1 MQLNWTE
8 LLKSTMVMFAVID
21 IVGSIPFLLDIKKKA
36 GDIHAEKA
44 SLVALGIMLAF
55 LFLGEGVINF
65 LGIDVN
71 SFAVAGS
78 IVMFFMA
85 LEMIL
90 GITLFKQNAES
101 MKTATIVP
109 VAFPLIAG
117 AGSMT
122 SIISLRAEFAAVNI
136 AIAILVNMALVY
148 LVLRLTG
155 RIERALGEGGIA
167 VLQKVF
173 GIILLAIAVVAI
185 FGANLRNAM
194 IAVGVVTVPVFCRIT
209 RASVLTVREREYVT
223 AARAQGASHT
233 RLLFLYILPN
243 CVEPL
248 LVQASLSMGTSVLD
262 AAGLSFLGLGAK
274 PPTPEW
280 GTMLGDAFLYYQRA
294 PWCVAAPGAMIFLM
308 VLAFNLFGDSLQDA
322 FDPRSGK

>member
-1 MQLNWTE
+1 MAFDWTE
-8 LLKSTMVMFAVID
+8 LLKSGMVMFAVID

-36 GDIHAEKA
+36 GDIHAERA

-85 LEMIL
+85 FEMIL
-90 GITLFKQNAES
+90 GITLFKQSPES

-122 SIISLRAEFAAVNI
+122 SIISLRAEYAAINI
-136 AIAILVNMALVY
+136 ALAILVNMALVY
-148 LVLRLTG
+148 FVLRLTG
-155 RIERALGEGGIA
+155 RIERMLGEGGIA

-173 GIILLAIAVVAI
+173 GIILLAIAVKL
-185 FGANLRNAM
+185 FSANAAM
-194 IAVGVVTVPVFCRIT
+194 
-209 RASVLTVREREYVT
+209 
-223 AARAQGASHT
+223 
-233 RLLFLYILPN
+233 LFQ
-243 CVEPL
+243 VH
-248 LVQASLSMGTSVLD
+248 G
-262 AAGLSFLGLGAK
+262 
-274 PPTPEW
+274 
-280 GTMLGDAFLYYQRA
+280 
-294 PWCVAAPGAMIFLM
+294 
-308 VLAFNLFGDSLQDA
+308 
-322 FDPRSGK
+322 

>member
-90 GITLFKQNAES
+90 GITLFKRNAES

-173 GIILLAIAVVAI
+173 GIILLAIAVKL
-185 FGANLRNAM
+185 FSAN
-194 IAVGVVTVPVFCRIT
+194 
-209 RASVLTVREREYVT
+209 
-223 AARAQGASHT
+223 AAQ
-233 RLLFLYILPN
+233 LFH
-243 CVEPL
+243 
-248 LVQASLSMGTSVLD
+248 AHG
-262 AAGLSFLGLGAK
+262 
-274 PPTPEW
+274 
-280 GTMLGDAFLYYQRA
+280 
-294 PWCVAAPGAMIFLM
+294 
-308 VLAFNLFGDSLQDA
+308 
-322 FDPRSGK
+322 

>member
-1 MQLNWTE
+1 MAFDWTE
-8 LLKSTMVMFAVID
+8 LLKSGMVMFAVID

-36 GDIHAEKA
+36 GDIHAERA

-90 GITLFKQNAES
+90 GITLFKQSPQS

-122 SIISLRAEFAAVNI
+122 SIISLRAEYAAVNI
-136 AIAILVNMALVY
+136 ALAILVNMALVY
-148 LVLRLTG
+148 FVLRLTG
-155 RIERALGEGGIA
+155 RIERILGEGGIA

-173 GIILLAIAVVAI
+173 GIILLAIAVKL
-185 FGANLRNAM
+185 FSANAAM
-194 IAVGVVTVPVFCRIT
+194 LF
-209 RASVLTVREREYVT
+209 
-223 AARAQGASHT
+223 QSH
-233 RLLFLYILPN
+233 
-243 CVEPL
+243 
-248 LVQASLSMGTSVLD
+248 G
-262 AAGLSFLGLGAK
+262 
-274 PPTPEW
+274 
-280 GTMLGDAFLYYQRA
+280 
-294 PWCVAAPGAMIFLM
+294 
-308 VLAFNLFGDSLQDA
+308 
-322 FDPRSGK
+322 

>member
-1 MQLNWTE
+1 MEFDWTE

-21 IVGSIPFLLDIKKKA
+21 IVGSIPFLLDIKQKA
-36 GDIHAEKA
+36 GDIHPERA

-90 GITLFKQNAES
+90 GITLFKQNAQS

-136 AIAILVNMALVY
+136 AVAIFVNMALVY
-148 LVLRLTG
+148 FVLRMTG
-155 RIERALGEGGIA
+155 RIERLLGEAGIA
-167 VLQKVF
+167 ILQKVF
-173 GIILLAIAVVAI
+173 GIILLAIAVKL
-185 FGANLRNAM
+185 FSAN
-194 IAVGVVTVPVFCRIT
+194 
-209 RASVLTVREREYVT
+209 
-223 AARAQGASHT
+223 AAQ
-233 RLLFLYILPN
+233 LFQ
-243 CVEPL
+243 VH
-248 LVQASLSMGTSVLD
+248 G
-262 AAGLSFLGLGAK
+262 
-274 PPTPEW
+274 
-280 GTMLGDAFLYYQRA
+280 
-294 PWCVAAPGAMIFLM
+294 
-308 VLAFNLFGDSLQDA
+308 
-322 FDPRSGK
+322 